1 MCKQQ
6 NKPPTWTYPCEC
18 IPRQSKTILKV
29 CLKFDKSATIHMK
42 NLYFLTTEIHKIKSD
57 ISADIM
63 KDIFTFQKN

>member
-1 MCKQQ
+1 MNVSLWMYTK
-6 NKPPTWTYPCEC
+6 TV
-18 IPRQSKTILKV
+18 KTILKV

-42 NLYFLTTEIHKIKSD
+42 NLYYLTTEIHKIKSD